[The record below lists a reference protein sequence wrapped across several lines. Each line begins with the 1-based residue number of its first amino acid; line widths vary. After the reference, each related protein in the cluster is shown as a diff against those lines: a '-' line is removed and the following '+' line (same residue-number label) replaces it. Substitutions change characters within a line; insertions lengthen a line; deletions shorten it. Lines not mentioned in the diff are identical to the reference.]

1 MPSNPMQRKV
11 RNSYLLGILT
21 MLILILLIGAVVFF
35 LVIQPKLK
43 AKKAQE
49 QIKTIQAYRLRT
61 GISVESG
68 QEITSTMLEQ
78 VEIPVATTTT
88 DFITT
93 PIAGYKSK
101 LDLNEG
107 TILTRSML
115 YQDENATDDSL
126 RYVEYSM
133 ITLPSNLGQ
142 GDYVD
147 IRLRLPNGQDLIVLS
162 QKQIIS
168 CIGKTIGFNLTE
180 EEMLVLNSAIV
191 EAYIISSSELYLTTY
206 IEPGIQEAAT
216 ATYVPTDEV
225 YNLII
230 ADPNIVATAK
240 NALFAEYSR
249 AINGSTT
256 VKDFTRSGINN
267 ERSAYE
273 ENAESSIEAGVAERI
288 SEAVKAR
295 ENYLSGLGS
304 Y

>member
-11 RNSYLLGILT
+11 RNSFLLGILA
-21 MLILILLIGAVVFF
+21 MLIVIILIGAIVFF
-35 LVIQPKLK
+35 LVVQPKLK
-43 AKKAQE
+43 QKKSQE

-61 GISVESG
+61 GINVESG
-68 QEITSTMLEQ
+68 QEVTSSMLEQ

-88 DFITT
+88 DFITS

-101 LDLNEG
+101 LDLKEG

-115 YQDENATDDSL
+115 FQDENASDDSL

-133 ITLPSNLGQ
+133 ITLPSNIIQ

-162 QKQIIS
+162 QKQIMS
-168 CIGKTIGFNLTE
+168 CIGKTIGLNLTE

-191 EAYIISSSELYLTTY
+191 EAYIITSSELYLTTY

-230 ADPNIVATAK
+230 ADPNIVTTAK

-267 ERSAYE
+267 ERATY
-273 ENAESSIEAGVAERI
+273 AEDADRNIESGVSERI
-288 SEAVKAR
+288 TEAIKAR